1 MEELIMNKGLEDF
14 INIISNELQK
24 WNLDELDQNFLSG
37 LVEGI
42 KLACS
47 SNQQNLINEYIDNY
61 PNIFN
66 K

>member
-1 MEELIMNKGLEDF
+1 MNKGLEDF